1 MEYKGILR
9 KMKTNLGQAVSYSM
23 TLNEQFEVNSILG
36 KRISIAWTGIII
48 CAGCSKSIKK
58 SFGDGFCFSC
68 FSTGAESSP
77 CIIRPELCRAHL
89 GEGRDV
95 EWERKNH
102 NVEHVVYLASVDS
115 VKVGVTRATQVPTR
129 WIDQG
134 ATKAIVFART
144 PNRYEAG
151 RIEVALK
158 SIFTDKTNWQ
168 KMLKNEV
175 NPAIDLIEEKW
186 NLYET
191 LPDDLLTHFSDI
203 DDCIDLQYPVLY
215 YPLAVKSCSLDK
227 TSHCEGELIGIR
239 GQYLI
244 FSDGNVFNVRKHTG
258 YEVNLLVK

>member
-1 MEYKGILR
+1 
-9 KMKTNLGQAVSYSM
+9 MKSNHGQTVSYS
-23 TLNEQFEVNSILG
+23 LAFNEAFEVNSLLG
-36 KRISIAWTGIII
+36 KQISITWTGKII
-48 CAGCSKSIKK
+48 CSGCNKNIKK
-58 SFGDGFCFSC
+58 SFGDGFCYSC

-95 EWERKNH
+95 EWEKQHH
-102 NVEHVVYLASVDS
+102 NVEHIVYLASSDS
-115 VKVGVTRATQVPTR
+115 VKVGVTRATQIPTR

-134 ATKAIVFART
+134 AIKAIVFART

-158 SIFTDKTNWQ
+158 SLYTDKTNWQ

-175 NPAIDLIEEKW
+175 DVSIDLIEEKW

-191 LPDDLLTHFSDI
+191 LPDDLLKYFSNE
-203 DDCIDLQYPVLY
+203 DDYTVLEYPVIH
-215 YPLAVKSCSLDK
+215 YPSAIKSCSLDK
-227 TSHCEGELIGIR
+227 FAKVEGELIGIK

-244 FSDGNVFNVRKHTG
+244 FSDGRVFNVRKHTG
-258 YEVNLLVK
+258 YEVCVLIM

>member
-1 MEYKGILR
+1 MKYKGILR
-9 KMKTNLGQAVSYSM
+9 KMKTNLGETISYNM
-23 TLNEQFEVNSILG
+23 VLNEPIEVNSFLG
-36 KRISIAWTGIII
+36 KRITITWTGIIL
-48 CAGCSKSIKK
+48 CEGCNKNIKK
-58 SFGDGFCFSC
+58 SFGDGFCYTC

-95 EWERKNH
+95 AWELKHH
-102 NVEHVVYLASVDS
+102 NVEHIVYLASSDS
-115 VKVGVTRATQVPTR
+115 VKVGVTRGTQIPTR

-134 ATKAIVFART
+134 AAKAIVFART

-151 RIEVALK
+151 RLEVALK

-175 NPAIDLIEEKW
+175 DETIDLIEEKW
-186 NLYET
+186 NLYES
-191 LPDDLLTHFSDI
+191 LPDDLLTYFSDG
-203 DDCIDLQYPVLY
+203 DDYTELKYPVVR

-227 TSHCEGELIGIR
+227 SSQFEGELTGIK

-244 FSDGNVFNVRKHTG
+244 FSDGSVFNVRKHTG
-258 YEVNLLVK
+258 YEVSLLVK